1 MLRRSADRGRLGEDR
16 QRRRGKIAVGVG
28 VTSTAPVE
36 TDQNTVTRLLAA
48 NPVPVTV
55 TTEAGMVTV

>member
-1 MLRRSADRGRLGEDR
+1 
-16 QRRRGKIAVGVG
+16 VGVG